1 MYNLLGLSLKWTRPN
16 INYPSEWFSRN
27 RWSPLLLGLTSL
39 EETLPFPSAPSS
51 DTDTNASPL
60 LPGPG
65 SGGSDLPVSTAA
77 PLVTVCCSNLL
88 LPLRSLEY
96 LSKRSHLAEGTC
108 QDVVYFFNSYQWSTF
123 KVDCHLRGEG
133 THIIYLIRVELSYTY
148 LINIT
153 SALYLSVSFKQSLSV
168 TINRIFCCNRNVLY
182 LHYPTEYQRAT
193 GGY

>member
-1 MYNLLGLSLKWTRPN
+1 MVVEFTSLLFSEPAFLFLVNIYGFARRAIFSFLFHPSWFHRNHQPPFGDALRTETLQNSLKWTRPN

-65 SGGSDLPVSTAA
+65 SEGSDLPVSTAA

-96 LSKRSHLAEGTC
+96 LSKRSHLEEGTC

-123 KVDCHLRGEG
+123 KSRLPFEG
-133 THIIYLIRVELSYTY
+133 GGHPYHLSY
-148 LINIT
+148 
-153 SALYLSVSFKQSLSV
+153 
-168 TINRIFCCNRNVLY
+168 
-182 LHYPTEYQRAT
+182 
-193 GGY
+193 